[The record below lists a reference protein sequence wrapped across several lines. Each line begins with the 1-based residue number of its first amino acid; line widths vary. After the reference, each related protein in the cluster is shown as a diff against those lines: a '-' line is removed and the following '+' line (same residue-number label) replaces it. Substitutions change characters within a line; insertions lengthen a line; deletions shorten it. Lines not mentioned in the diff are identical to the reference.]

1 MSNRTVAILG
11 RPNVGKSSLFNR
23 LVGKNHAIVSPIEG
37 ITRDRIYGNVEWVG
51 EYFDL
56 IDTGGYL
63 PASDD
68 KIEKAVRYQGKI
80 ALDESDLILLM
91 IDGKEELTS
100 SDKILAEIIQKSDKP
115 YILVINKIDELQ
127 YEKNI
132 YKYYEFGLGEPIAI
146 AADRGRNVG
155 DLLDLI
161 LEKLPVLSKN
171 TDLQSESTSL
181 AIVGMPNVGKSSL
194 MNAILK
200 EEKSIVTDIPGT
212 TRDSIDSYIK
222 YFDKIYRLID
232 TAGLRKKNKQEDAI
246 EFYSTVRTFR
256 VIKDAD
262 IAIVMIDAEKGF
274 TNHDRNIIRYVID
287 QGKGMILVIN
297 KWDAIEKDNDTVNE
311 MTYIIHKEYP
321 SLKFYPKCFISVKE
335 NKRVFSILEKVQ
347 MVNDSLKLKLKTKS
361 LNDFVKEV
369 VRKKQPPY
377 VRGKNLS
384 IKYVAQVH
392 HSPPIFVFFVN
403 YPELFPVSYKRYLE
417 NQFRY
422 SFDFTGIPIKIKFR
436 KK

>member
-132 YKYYEFGLGEPIAI
+132 YKYYELGLGEPIAI

-155 DLLDLI
+155 DLLDLM

-171 TDLQSESTSL
+171 TDLQSESTS
-181 AIVGMPNVGKSSL
+181 
-194 MNAILK
+194 
-200 EEKSIVTDIPGT
+200 
-212 TRDSIDSYIK
+212 
-222 YFDKIYRLID
+222 
-232 TAGLRKKNKQEDAI
+232 
-246 EFYSTVRTFR
+246 
-256 VIKDAD
+256 
-262 IAIVMIDAEKGF
+262 
-274 TNHDRNIIRYVID
+274 H
-287 QGKGMILVIN
+287 
-297 KWDAIEKDNDTVNE
+297 
-311 MTYIIHKEYP
+311 
-321 SLKFYPKCFISVKE
+321 
-335 NKRVFSILEKVQ
+335 
-347 MVNDSLKLKLKTKS
+347 
-361 LNDFVKEV
+361 
-369 VRKKQPPY
+369 
-377 VRGKNLS
+377 
-384 IKYVAQVH
+384 
-392 HSPPIFVFFVN
+392 
-403 YPELFPVSYKRYLE
+403 
-417 NQFRY
+417 
-422 SFDFTGIPIKIKFR
+422 
-436 KK
+436 